1 MCVDEEKC
9 STGGSI
15 EWIIREGSGSQIYL
29 PRSTSIERRSKSR
42 EPFDPT
48 SAGEGVMTFA

>member
-1 MCVDEEKC
+1 MLTRRDVQLVVLLSGLFE
-9 STGGSI
+9 
-15 EWIIREGSGSQIYL
+15 RGSGSQIYL